1 MLRYV
6 LAFVRNV
13 FISGAIGLV
22 IGVITSVF
30 INYSQKGEFI
40 IDDILPYAFPI
51 IFIFF
56 YIYLEIR
63 KFFSEKESQ

>member
-6 LAFVRNV
+6 LVFFRNA
-13 FISGAIGLV
+13 FISGAIGLIV
-22 IGVITSVF
+22 GVTISVF
-30 INYSQKGEFI
+30 VNYSYKGEFI
-40 IDDILPYAFPI
+40 VGDIFPYAFPI

-63 KFFSEKESQ
+63 KFFSEKES